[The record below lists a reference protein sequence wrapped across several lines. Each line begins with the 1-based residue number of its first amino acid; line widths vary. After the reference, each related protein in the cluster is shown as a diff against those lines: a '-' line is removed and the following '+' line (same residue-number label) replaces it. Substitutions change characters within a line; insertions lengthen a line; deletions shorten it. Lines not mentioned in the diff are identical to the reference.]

1 MKGKEEEK
9 EGLERLKRKKS
20 CCRRLLACGQNSL
33 ERERDYTESVTECAP
48 LSTTPRQTI
57 YVYCTTT
64 RHRLLVFFSPL
75 LCSLLLL
82 FGSRLFFFFSYPLP
96 VLPLPSFYYYC
107 YWLGGRREGVAERVG
122 EESRGIIFFSFFP
135 FSLLFWKQEGPSIL
149 LFFSFPFLLKG
160 QRAAAAAAIERR
172 ATYNSLTL
180 PLEAKID
187 VVVKEHQ

>member
-1 MKGKEEEK
+1 MKGKEEEEEK
-9 EGLERLKRKKS
+9 EGLERLKRKKR

-82 FGSRLFFFFSYPLP
+82 FGSRLFFFFLSFASSPPPLFLLLLLL
-96 VLPLPSFYYYC
+96 V
-107 YWLGGRREGVAERVG
+107 GRPTR
-122 EESRGIIFFSFFP
+122 RGRGTGWRRIPRDYFFFLLSFFS
-135 FSLLFWKQEGPSIL
+135 SLLET
-149 LFFSFPFLLKG
+149 
-160 QRAAAAAAIERR
+160 RR
-172 ATYNSLTL
+172 A
-180 PLEAKID
+180 
-187 VVVKEHQ
+187 